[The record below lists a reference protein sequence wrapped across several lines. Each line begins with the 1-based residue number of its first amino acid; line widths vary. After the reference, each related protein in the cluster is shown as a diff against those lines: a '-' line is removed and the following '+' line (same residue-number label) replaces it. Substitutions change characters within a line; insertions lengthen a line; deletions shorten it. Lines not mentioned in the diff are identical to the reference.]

1 MCQWYPNSPPVP
13 FSPAEAQGVEKQVD
27 CVPFRTCLIV
37 PAHDE
42 LQVVPYL
49 LKSLILGEEA
59 LSIAWDVLLLLNMQ
73 VLHLPQDGGELRDT
87 TAGMGLVSSTACT
100 SGSPRERGAHT
111 GVRDC
116 WCSAC
121 QHRPLC

>member
-1 MCQWYPNSPPVP
+1 MPVVPKPPLVP
-13 FSPAEAQGVEKQVD
+13 FSLAGAQGAEKQLG

-42 LQVVPYL
+42 LQVVPYI
-49 LKSLILGEEA
+49 LKSLILGKEA
-59 LSIAWDVLLLLNMQ
+59 LSIAWDVLLLLDMQ
-73 VLHLPQDGGELRDT
+73 VLHLPQDGRELRDT
-87 TAGMGLVSSTACT
+87 TAAKGFVSNTACT
-100 SGSPRERGAHT
+100 SGSPRERKART

-116 WCSAC
+116 WCSPC